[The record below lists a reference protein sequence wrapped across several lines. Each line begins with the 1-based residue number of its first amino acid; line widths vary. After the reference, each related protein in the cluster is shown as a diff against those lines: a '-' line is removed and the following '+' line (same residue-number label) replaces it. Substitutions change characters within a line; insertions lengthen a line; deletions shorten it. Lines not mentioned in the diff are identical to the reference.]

1 MLVPTNN
8 KDLEVIVYIC
18 SVQKKEIVYDLMDN
32 IDFDKISKDNGVS
45 SHVYDPFMLGS
56 MPTN

>member
-1 MLVPTNN
+1 M
-8 KDLEVIVYIC
+8 KEV
-18 SVQKKEIVYDLMDN
+18 VYDLMDN